1 MELGKRTN
9 RGLGAIKTGPIGCCI
24 LDHVVTLCSFL
35 RRLTGELEKDPGR
48 SKGVRRDDTWE
59 NMRVQLYVVSREVL
73 LQSPNGSLKMESDEV
88 FQCTYTNN
96 YLDMMS
102 ER

>member
-48 SKGVRRDDTWE
+48 SKGVRRG
-59 NMRVQLYVVSREVL
+59 RYLGKYA
-73 LQSPNGSLKMESDEV
+73 SPTVRSKQRGSSTV
-88 FQCTYTNN
+88 A
-96 YLDMMS
+96 
-102 ER
+102 ERKLEDGK